1 MGTEDQEGKGTHPK
15 DIINAV
21 KGHVSEKYKFN
32 LVSPLSEDS
41 PFFNKSPTLNDKAH
55 CFVYIVSAD
64 QVSLLTGGIVDKIK
78 TVKSEVTDLGV
89 PQVVLLTKVDLA
101 CPVVKDD
108 LKNVY
113 KSKYIKELMEKCSQ
127 IIGIPAN
134 CILPVKNYHEE
145 TTLNDDVD
153 VFLILTALLQILRFA
168 DDYFENLC
176 C

>member
-1 MGTEDQEGKGTHPK
+1 MAEEFDVPWRHVAWGREEKDKLLQEIK
-15 DIINAV
+15 
-21 KGHVSEKYKFN
+21 N
-32 LVSPLSEDS
+32 L
-41 PFFNKSPTLNDKAH
+41 KPTN
-55 CFVYIVSAD
+55 

-153 VFLILTALLQILRFA
+153 VDLILTALLQILRFA